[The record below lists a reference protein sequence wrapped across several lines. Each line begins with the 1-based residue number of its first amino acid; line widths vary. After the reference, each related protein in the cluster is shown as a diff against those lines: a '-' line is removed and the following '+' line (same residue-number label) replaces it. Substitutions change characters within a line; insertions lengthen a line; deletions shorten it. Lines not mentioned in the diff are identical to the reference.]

1 MKESKDEKCKSCC
14 LPGRWILGT
23 GRGRWGTQTR
33 PESLLFDLAAP
44 CRRLRLRRRAALV
57 DSSTDNGGGCAYGT
71 VGVDDEEDA
80 VGVAA
85 LAEVAGEEV
94 AAGRTGFALGPCQ

>member
-1 MKESKDEKCKSCC
+1 M
-14 LPGRWILGT
+14 
-23 GRGRWGTQTR
+23 
-33 PESLLFDLAAP
+33 
-44 CRRLRLRRRAALV
+44 V
-57 DSSTDNGGGCAYGT
+57 DSSTDNGGGCAYGA